1 MFTVVATEPGVPG
14 VSALQHVT
22 MVPNIAHDHMI
33 ADNLMILKL
42 FSVAP
47 LVFTLP
53 GPIGQHALY
62 AMASKMN
69 SFYLLDLDS
78 RVALAKVKSK
88 KRLVVHHDVHT
99 GQSGVAGQH
108 AAHHVAVDSLNEL
121 ENAWDQMN
129 SAHLSLVSLL
139 KPVPVMAD
147 VDATSSHNGHHA
159 AQPVALDN
167 KLVLSPI
174 PAQMKSDMNHR
185 CAQIMQDFM
194 VPGHHGQHAV
204 QHVVVASKQD
214 QNNIH
219 VAVKT
224 MFKNEPVTKMPVI
237 TNNGVNGVIVLF
249 HVVVEM
255 LSVNVFTVALAKFKP
270 IPNSVTPIHAVI
282 MVPGP
287 IGHHAV
293 PHVVSELCLE

>member
-1 MFTVVATEPGVPG
+1 MPGVN
-14 VSALQHVT
+14 ALQHATV
-22 MVPNIAHDHMI
+22 VPNIDPDRMI

-42 FSVAP
+42 FSVVP
-47 LVFTLP
+47 LVCTLP

-62 AMASKMN
+62 VMALKMN

-88 KRLVVHHDVHT
+88 KRLVVHHVVHT

-147 VDATSSHNGHHA
+147 VDATSFHNGHLA
-159 AQPVALDN
+159 VPPVALDN
-167 KLVLSPI
+167 RLVPSPI

-185 CAQIMQDFM
+185 CARTTQDFM

-204 QHVVVASKQD
+204 QHVVVASKPD
-214 QNNIH
+214 QSNIH
-219 VAVKT
+219 VAVRI

-249 HVVVEM
+249 HVAVEM
-255 LSVNVFTVALAKFKP
+255 LFVNVFTVVLAKFRR
-270 IPNSVTPIHAVI
+270 IPNSVTLIHAVI
-282 MVPGP
+282 MALGP

-293 PHVVSELCLE
+293 PPVVSEPCLE

>member
-1 MFTVVATEPGVPG
+1 MSTVEATEPGVPG
-14 VSALQHVT
+14 VNVLQHATV
-22 MVPNIAHDHMI
+22 VPNIAHDHMI
-33 ADNLMILKL
+33 ADNQMILKL

-53 GPIGQHALY
+53 GLIGQHALY
-62 AMASKMN
+62 AMALKMN

-139 KPVPVMAD
+139 KPVPVRAD
-147 VDATSSHNGHHA
+147 VDATSSHNGHLA
-159 AQPVALDN
+159 VPPVALDN
-167 KLVLSPI
+167 KLVPSLI

-194 VPGHHGQHAV
+194 VLGHHGQHAV
-204 QHVVVASKQD
+204 QHVVAVSKQD
-214 QNNIH
+214 QSNIH

-249 HVVVEM
+249 HVAVEM
-255 LSVNVFTVALAKFKP
+255 LFVNVFTVVLAKFKP
-270 IPNSVTPIHAVI
+270 IPNSVTLIHAVI
-282 MVPGP
+282 MALGP

-293 PHVVSELCLE
+293 PLVVSEPCLE

>member
-1 MFTVVATEPGVPG
+1 MSTVEATEPGVPG
-14 VSALQHVT
+14 VNALQHVT
-22 MVPNIAHDHMI
+22 VVPNIALDHMI

-42 FSVAP
+42 CSVAP

-62 AMASKMN
+62 VMALKMN
-69 SFYLLDLDS
+69 SFYQLDLDS

-108 AAHHVAVDSLNEL
+108 AVHHVAVDSPNEL
-121 ENAWDQMN
+121 ENAWDLMN
-129 SAHLSLVSLL
+129 FAHRSLVNPL

-147 VDATSSHNGHHA
+147 VGGISFHNGHLA
-159 AQPVALDN
+159 VPPVALDN
-167 KLVLSPI
+167 RLVPSPI
-174 PAQMKSDMNHR
+174 PAQMKLDMNHR
-185 CAQIMQDFM
+185 FAQITQDFM

-204 QHVVVASKQD
+204 QHVVAASKQD
-214 QNNIH
+214 QSNIH
-219 VAVKT
+219 VAVRI

-237 TNNGVNGVIVLF
+237 TNNGVNGVIVLS

-255 LSVNVFTVALAKFKP
+255 LFVNVFTVALVKFKP
-270 IPNSVTPIHAVI
+270 IPNSVTLIHAVT
-282 MVPGP
+282 MVLGP

-293 PHVVSELCLE
+293 PLVVSEPCLE